1 MKKWHGII
9 CGIEVIPKPTKTHEH
24 TLRRPLQ
31 GQSFFAGC
39 IFLRGITQ
47 LPVKLNLELNR
58 FISAKKYRGKAYFYQ
73 NKLPLTTFIR
83 INQ

>member
-9 CGIEVIPKPTKTHEH
+9 CEIGDIPKPTKTHEH

-31 GQSFFAGC
+31 GQSFSAGC

-58 FISAKKYRGKAYFYQ
+58 FFQPKSTEG
-73 NKLPLTTFIR
+73 
-83 INQ
+83 